1 MINRSFLPLFA
12 LLLSLMASISY
23 GAVNS
28 QQIRNSI
35 DNYMPEHLELIA
47 QQYGNNTRTDYRI
60 GSLDARISMAD
71 CPIPLNVEQKSN
83 NNIGNINLKISCDQ
97 QAIWSIY
104 VPIQVSLY
112 RPVVTAASPIT
123 RGLTITPSHLQLRE
137 MDISKLNGSYF
148 TSIDEVIGLEA
159 KREIRPDSTVI
170 ATYLA
175 PPIMIK
181 RGESVI
187 MTAKSGSLSVRIP
200 ATALKDGYEGEQ
212 ISVRNKQSKRIVDA
226 RVMGPGRVSVTM

>member
-35 DNYMPEHLELIA
+35 ENYMPEYLEFIA
-47 QQYGNNTRTDYRI
+47 QQYGNNARTDYRI
-60 GSLDARISMAD
+60 ASLDARISMAD
-71 CPIPLNVEQKSN
+71 CPAPLIVEKKSN
-83 NNIGNINLKISCDQ
+83 NNIGHINLKVGCDQ
-97 QAIWSIY
+97 KSIWSIY
-104 VPIQVSLY
+104 VPVQLNLY

-123 RGLTITPSHLQLRE
+123 RGLTINPSHLQLRE
-137 MDISKLNGSYF
+137 MNISKLNGSYF
-148 TSIDEVIGLEA
+148 TSIDDVIGLEA
-159 KREIRPDSTVI
+159 KREISPDATII
-170 ATYLA
+170 ANQLA

-187 MTAKSGSLSVRIP
+187 MTAKSDSLSVRIL

-212 ISVRNKQSKRIVDA
+212 ISVRNKQSKRIIDA
-226 RVMGPGRVSVTM
+226 RVIGPGRVSVTM